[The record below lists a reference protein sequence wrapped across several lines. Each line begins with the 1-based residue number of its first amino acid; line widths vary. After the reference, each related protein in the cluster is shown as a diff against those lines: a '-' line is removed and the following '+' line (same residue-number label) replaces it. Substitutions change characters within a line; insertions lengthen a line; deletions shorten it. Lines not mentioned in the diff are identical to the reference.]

1 MFGEIFNVYPWF
13 LLIVPQNSINMRV
26 SNMVCG
32 TLNWLAIQNKFQY
45 DYQIDWKLIT
55 INQFMIISLDLS
67 TETYRQLM
75 APQGFD
81 TVPCVQ
87 PSLDVL
93 MDSLCFYHDLHGTGF
108 IIWQMKKF
116 GVEESWTP
124 FLRISFHSLPLVPNH
139 CRLHLFP
146 VCLYENGDTL
156 ILAWGKNKQAIL

>member
-1 MFGEIFNVYPWF
+1 VVFHLKTNEVKVLSFGDNVRRNIECLPM
-13 LLIVPQNSINMRV
+13 VPNYRAPKFYEHIGIKHGV
-26 SNMVCG
+26 YVCG

-81 TVPCVQ
+81 IVPCVQ
-87 PSLDVL
+87 PTLAVL

-108 IIWQMKKF
+108 IIWQMKEF
-116 GVEESWTP
+116 GVEESWTQ
-124 FLRISFHSLPLVPNH
+124 FLKISFQ
-139 CRLHLFP
+139 R
-146 VCLYENGDTL
+146 
-156 ILAWGKNKQAIL
+156 